1 MFLYDGTTYV
11 PVRAVCEAAGM
22 DVSFDSKTRTV
33 ELTTPDWN
41 LSEDPDASEYI
52 TRSKAK
58 EIALDDAGVKSSDA
72 VFLKAELDWD
82 DGVAHYD
89 VEFYSK
95 GVEYDYEIN
104 AKTGKIIES
113 DRDVDGYDAPD
124 WDDYWD
130 DWYDDDDNNTSSG
143 SVIGSEKAQQ
153 IARNKAGSG
162 ATVVKCQLDWDDG
175 RQVYEI
181 EWYANGA
188 KYDYEIEVATGEVIK
203 SGYEVKNSPDIGNGV
218 TTDEETAKQ
227 TALARVSGAT
237 EKDIYE
243 WKLDYDDNRP
253 EYEGKIIYG
262 NMEYEFTIDAN
273 TGEILEW
280 DMDSVYD

>member
-1 MFLYDGTTYV
+1 MKMISRRDFLKAS
-11 PVRAVCEAAGM
+11 AVVGATAAMTACGGSSSSTAASTASSAAASSTAASAAGSANIGVCIYQFADNFMTLYRTDLEEYLKDMGYSVTIM
-22 DVSFDSKTRTV
+22 DGKNDQNTQTEQINTFLQQGVDV
-33 ELTTPDWN
+33 LVINPVQTT
-41 LSEDPDASEYI
+41 SAQTDAPVTENSTGEI
-52 TRSKAK
+52 DEAKAK
-58 EIALDDAGVKSSDA
+58 EIALAHAGVPEKEADITK
-72 VFLKAELDWD
+72 LKL
-82 DGVAHYD
+82 
-89 VEFYSK
+89 
-95 GVEYDYEIN
+95 DYE
-104 AKTGKIIES
+104 
-113 DRDVDGYDAPD
+113 
-124 WDDYWD
+124 
-130 DWYDDDDNNTSSG
+130 
-143 SVIGSEKAQQ
+143 
-153 IARNKAGSG
+153 
-162 ATVVKCQLDWDDG
+162 DG

-188 KYDYEIEVATGEVIK
+188 KYDYEVEVATGEVIK
-203 SGYEVKNSPDIGNGV
+203 SGYEAKNSPDTGNGV

-262 NMEYEFTIDAN
+262 DMEYEFTIDAN

>member
-1 MFLYDGTTYV
+1 MKQKWILTGAAFSLAAALTGCSNI
-11 PVRAVCEAAGM
+11 PVLNQLQSSQAQTQTDSMGETKEQNTPAQTGAPVIDDLTGEVDEA
-22 DVSFDSKTRTV
+22 
-33 ELTTPDWN
+33 
-41 LSEDPDASEYI
+41 
-52 TRSKAK
+52 KAK
-58 EIALDDAGVKSSDA
+58 EIALAHAGVPEKEADITK
-72 VFLKAELDWD
+72 LKL
-82 DGVAHYD
+82 
-89 VEFYSK
+89 
-95 GVEYDYEIN
+95 DYE
-104 AKTGKIIES
+104 
-113 DRDVDGYDAPD
+113 
-124 WDDYWD
+124 
-130 DWYDDDDNNTSSG
+130 
-143 SVIGSEKAQQ
+143 
-153 IARNKAGSG
+153 
-162 ATVVKCQLDWDDG
+162 DG
-175 RQVYEI
+175 RQIYEI

-203 SGYEVKNSPDIGNGV
+203 SGYEAKNSPDTGNGV

-262 NMEYEFTIDAN
+262 DMEYEFTIDAN

>member
-1 MFLYDGTTYV
+1 MKQKWILTGAAFSLAAVLTGCSNI
-11 PVRAVCEAAGM
+11 PVLNQLQSSQAQTQTDSMGETKEQATPAQTGAPVIDDLTGEVDEA
-22 DVSFDSKTRTV
+22 
-33 ELTTPDWN
+33 
-41 LSEDPDASEYI
+41 
-52 TRSKAK
+52 KAK
-58 EIALDDAGVKSSDA
+58 EIALAHAGVPEKEADITK
-72 VFLKAELDWD
+72 LKL
-82 DGVAHYD
+82 
-89 VEFYSK
+89 
-95 GVEYDYEIN
+95 DYE
-104 AKTGKIIES
+104 
-113 DRDVDGYDAPD
+113 
-124 WDDYWD
+124 
-130 DWYDDDDNNTSSG
+130 
-143 SVIGSEKAQQ
+143 
-153 IARNKAGSG
+153 
-162 ATVVKCQLDWDDG
+162 DG

-188 KYDYEIEVATGEVIK
+188 KYDYEVEVATGEVIK
-203 SGYEVKNSPDIGNGV
+203 SGYETKNSPDTGSGV

-262 NMEYEFTIDAN
+262 DMEYEFTIDAN

>member
-1 MFLYDGTTYV
+1 MKQKWILTGAVFSLAVALTGCSNI
-11 PVRAVCEAAGM
+11 PVLNQLQSSQAQIQT
-22 DVSFDSKTRTV
+22 DSMGETK
-33 ELTTPDWN
+33 EQTTPAQTAAPVIENSTGEID
-41 LSEDPDASEYI
+41 EA
-52 TRSKAK
+52 KAK
-58 EIALDDAGVKSSDA
+58 EIALAHAGVPETEASITK
-72 VFLKAELDWD
+72 LKL
-82 DGVAHYD
+82 
-89 VEFYSK
+89 
-95 GVEYDYEIN
+95 DYE
-104 AKTGKIIES
+104 
-113 DRDVDGYDAPD
+113 
-124 WDDYWD
+124 
-130 DWYDDDDNNTSSG
+130 
-143 SVIGSEKAQQ
+143 
-153 IARNKAGSG
+153 
-162 ATVVKCQLDWDDG
+162 DG

-203 SGYEVKNSPDIGNGV
+203 SGYEVKNSPDIGNDV

-237 EKDIYE
+237 DKDSYE

-262 NMEYEFTIDAN
+262 DMEYEFTIDAN

>member
-1 MFLYDGTTYV
+1 MKQKWILTGAAFSLAAVLSGCSNIPVLNQLQNSQAQTQTDSMGETKEQTVPAQTTPAQTDV
-11 PVRAVCEAAGM
+11 PVIADLTGEIDEA
-22 DVSFDSKTRTV
+22 R
-33 ELTTPDWN
+33 
-41 LSEDPDASEYI
+41 
-52 TRSKAK
+52 AK
-58 EIALDDAGVKSSDA
+58 EIALAHAGVPETEADITK
-72 VFLKAELDWD
+72 LKL
-82 DGVAHYD
+82 
-89 VEFYSK
+89 
-95 GVEYDYEIN
+95 DYE
-104 AKTGKIIES
+104 
-113 DRDVDGYDAPD
+113 
-124 WDDYWD
+124 
-130 DWYDDDDNNTSSG
+130 
-143 SVIGSEKAQQ
+143 
-153 IARNKAGSG
+153 
-162 ATVVKCQLDWDDG
+162 DG

-203 SGYEVKNSPDIGNGV
+203 SGYEAKNSPDTGSGV
-218 TTDEETAKQ
+218 TADEETAKQ

-262 NMEYEFTIDAN
+262 DMEYEFTIDAN